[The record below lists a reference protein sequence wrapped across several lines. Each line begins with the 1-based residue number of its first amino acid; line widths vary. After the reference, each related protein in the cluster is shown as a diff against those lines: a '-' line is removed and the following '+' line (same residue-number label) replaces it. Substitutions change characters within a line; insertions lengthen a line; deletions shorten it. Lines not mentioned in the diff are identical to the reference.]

1 MSRQVIGRRDF
12 LTLPLALLLSP
23 LTLPLLSPPRRAY
36 GAVVAH
42 SAPYRVEIS
51 ILYGALTY
59 RIDETLAESVDRAAG
74 RYEVA
79 MTGEGDGIANRIES
93 TGALRQ
99 GRWAPLRSRSF
110 FSVKGRESRADVTYD
125 YAARQVDY
133 HFKGETFFL
142 RRLRVVDDVVP
153 MPEGWLVDD
162 AISATLNYADQ
173 LWPPQP
179 DGSLATHIVR
189 RKIASNEGPDDVQAQ
204 YRAELAPLTLKV
216 AVDAETRKPIARFDL
231 TRFSSWARQSQPA
244 LITFGGD
251 RRPEHLSLP
260 MILGT
265 SVQISLKTG

>member
-12 LTLPLALLLSP
+12 LSLPLAFLLAP
-23 LTLPLLSPPRRAY
+23 LARA
-36 GAVVAH
+36 AADTVAYT
-42 SAPYRVEIS
+42 APYRVDVRL
-51 ILYGALTY
+51 LYGALTY
-59 RIDETLAESVDRAAG
+59 RIDETLAESIDRSAG

-79 MTGEGDGIANRIES
+79 MTGEGDGIVNRVES
-93 TGALRQ
+93 SGALRQ

-110 FSVKGRESRADVTYD
+110 FSVKGRESRGDVTYD
-125 YAARQVDY
+125 YTARRIDY

-142 RRLRVVDDVVP
+142 RRLRVVDDSLP
-153 MPEGWLVDD
+153 IPEGLLIDD

-173 LWPPQP
+173 LWRPQT
-179 DGSLATHIVR
+179 DGDLLTHIVR
-189 RKIASNEGPDDVQAQ
+189 RKIASNEGPDEVQAQ

-216 AVDAETRKPIARFDL
+216 AVDAETRKPTARFDL

-244 LITFGGD
+244 LITFGTD
-251 RRPEHLSLP
+251 RRPEHLNLP

>member
-12 LTLPLALLLSP
+12 LALPLVFLLTP
-23 LTLPLLSPPRRAY
+23 LARAY
-36 GAVVAH
+36 AAAVAH
-42 SAPYRVEIS
+42 SAPYRVDVKL
-51 ILYGALTY
+51 LYGALTY
-59 RIDETLAESVDRAAG
+59 RIDETLAESIDRTAG
-74 RYEVA
+74 RYEVS
-79 MTGEGDGIANRIES
+79 MTGEGDGIINRIES

-99 GRWAPLRSRSF
+99 GRWAPLRSKSF
-110 FSVKGRESRADVTYD
+110 FSVKGRESRADITYD
-125 YAARQVDY
+125 YAARTAVY

-173 LWPPQP
+173 LWPPQA
-179 DGSLATHIVR
+179 DGSLMTHIVR
-189 RKIASNEGPDDVQAQ
+189 RKIANNEGPDDVQAQ
-204 YRAELAPLTLKV
+204 YRAELAPLVLKV
-216 AVDAETRKPIARFDL
+216 AVDAETHKPVARFDL

-244 LITFGGD
+244 VITFGGD
-251 RRPEHLSLP
+251 RRPESMSLP

>member
-12 LTLPLALLLSP
+12 LSLPLAFLLAP
-23 LTLPLLSPPRRAY
+23 LARAS
-36 GAVVAH
+36 ADTVAH
-42 SAPYRVEIS
+42 TAPYRVDVRL
-51 ILYGALTY
+51 LYGALTY
-59 RIDETLAESVDRAAG
+59 RIDETLAESIDRSAG
-74 RYEVA
+74 RYDVA
-79 MTGEGDGIANRIES
+79 MTGEGDGIVNRIES
-93 TGALRQ
+93 SGALRQ

-110 FSVKGRESRADVTYD
+110 FSVKGRESRGDVTYD
-125 YAARQVDY
+125 YTARKIDY

-142 RRLRVVDDVVP
+142 RRLRVVDDSLP
-153 MPEGWLVDD
+153 MPDGLLIDD

-173 LWPPQP
+173 LWRPQT
-179 DGSLATHIVR
+179 DGDLLTHIVR

-216 AVDAETRKPIARFDL
+216 AVDAETRKPTARFDL

-244 LITFGGD
+244 LITFGTD
-251 RRPEHLSLP
+251 RRPEHLNLP

>member
-12 LTLPLALLLSP
+12 LSLPLAFLLAP
-23 LTLPLLSPPRRAY
+23 LVRAS
-36 GAVVAH
+36 ADTVART
-42 SAPYRVEIS
+42 APYRVDVRL
-51 ILYGALTY
+51 LYGALTY
-59 RIDETLAESVDRAAG
+59 RIDETLAESIDRSAG

-79 MTGEGDGIANRIES
+79 MTGEGDGIVNRIES
-93 TGALRQ
+93 SGVFRQ

-110 FSVKGRESRADVTYD
+110 FSVKERESRGDVTYD
-125 YAARQVDY
+125 YTARRIDY

-142 RRLRVVDDVVP
+142 RRLRVVDDSLP
-153 MPEGWLVDD
+153 IPEGLLIDD

-173 LWPPQP
+173 LWRPQT
-179 DGSLATHIVR
+179 DGDLLTHIVR

-216 AVDAETRKPIARFDL
+216 AVDAETRKPTAQFDL

-244 LITFGGD
+244 LITFGAD
-251 RRPEHLSLP
+251 RRPEHLNLP

>member
-12 LTLPLALLLSP
+12 LSLPLAFLLAP
-23 LTLPLLSPPRRAY
+23 LARAS
-36 GAVVAH
+36 ADTVAYT
-42 SAPYRVEIS
+42 APYRVDVRL
-51 ILYGALTY
+51 LYGALTY
-59 RIDETLAESVDRAAG
+59 HIDETLAESIDRSAG

-79 MTGEGDGIANRIES
+79 MTGEGDGIVNRIES
-93 TGALRQ
+93 SGALRQ

-110 FSVKGRESRADVTYD
+110 FSVKGRESRGDVTYD
-125 YAARQVDY
+125 YTARRIDF

-142 RRLRVVDDVVP
+142 RRLRVVDDSLP
-153 MPEGWLVDD
+153 MPDGLLIDD
-162 AISATLNYADQ
+162 AISATLNYADE
-173 LWPPQP
+173 LWRPQT
-179 DGSLATHIVR
+179 DGDLLTHIVR

-216 AVDAETRKPIARFDL
+216 AVDAETRKPTARFDL

-244 LITFGGD
+244 LITFGTD
-251 RRPEHLSLP
+251 RRPEHLNLP

>member
-12 LTLPLALLLSP
+12 LSLPLAFLLAP
-23 LTLPLLSPPRRAY
+23 LARAS
-36 GAVVAH
+36 ADTVAYT
-42 SAPYRVEIS
+42 APYRVDVRL
-51 ILYGALTY
+51 LYGALTY
-59 RIDETLAESVDRAAG
+59 HIDETLAESIDRSAG

-79 MTGEGDGIANRIES
+79 MTGEGDGIVNRIES
-93 TGALRQ
+93 SGALRQ
-99 GRWAPLRSRSF
+99 VRWAPLRSRSF
-110 FSVKGRESRADVTYD
+110 FSVKGRESRGDVTYD
-125 YAARQVDY
+125 YTARKIDY

-142 RRLRVVDDVVP
+142 RRLRVVDDSLP
-153 MPEGWLVDD
+153 MPDGLLIDD

-173 LWPPQP
+173 LWRPQT
-179 DGSLATHIVR
+179 DGDLLTHIVR

-216 AVDAETRKPIARFDL
+216 AVDAETRKPTARFDL

-244 LITFGGD
+244 LITFGTD
-251 RRPEHLSLP
+251 RRPEHLNLP

>member
-12 LTLPLALLLSP
+12 LSLPLAFLLAP
-23 LTLPLLSPPRRAY
+23 LARAS
-36 GAVVAH
+36 ADTVAYT
-42 SAPYRVEIS
+42 APYRVDVRL
-51 ILYGALTY
+51 LYGALTY
-59 RIDETLAESVDRAAG
+59 HIDETLAESIDRSAG

-79 MTGEGDGIANRIES
+79 MTGEGDGIVNRIES
-93 TGALRQ
+93 SGALRQ

-110 FSVKGRESRADVTYD
+110 FSVKGRESRGDVTYD
-125 YAARQVDY
+125 YTARRIDY

-142 RRLRVVDDVVP
+142 RRLRVVDDSLP
-153 MPEGWLVDD
+153 MPDGLLIDD

-173 LWPPQP
+173 LWRPQT
-179 DGSLATHIVR
+179 DGDLLTHIVR

-216 AVDAETRKPIARFDL
+216 AVDAETRKPTARFDL

-244 LITFGGD
+244 LITFGTD
-251 RRPEHLSLP
+251 RRPEHLNLP

>member
-12 LTLPLALLLSP
+12 LSLPLAFLLAP
-23 LTLPLLSPPRRAY
+23 LARAS
-36 GAVVAH
+36 ADTVALT
-42 SAPYRVEIS
+42 APYRVDVRL
-51 ILYGALTY
+51 LYGALTY
-59 RIDETLAESVDRAAG
+59 RIDETLAESIDRSAG

-79 MTGEGDGIANRIES
+79 MTGEGDGIVNRIES
-93 TGALRQ
+93 SGALRQ

-110 FSVKGRESRADVTYD
+110 FSVKGRESRGDVTYD
-125 YAARQVDY
+125 YTARKIDY

-142 RRLRVVDDVVP
+142 RRLRVVDDSLP
-153 MPEGWLVDD
+153 MPDGLLIDD

-173 LWPPQP
+173 LWRPQT
-179 DGSLATHIVR
+179 DGDLLTHIVR

-216 AVDAETRKPIARFDL
+216 AVDAETRKPTARFDL

-244 LITFGGD
+244 LITFGTD
-251 RRPEHLSLP
+251 RRPEHLNLP

>member
-12 LTLPLALLLSP
+12 LSLPLAFLLAP
-23 LTLPLLSPPRRAY
+23 LARAS
-36 GAVVAH
+36 ADTVART
-42 SAPYRVEIS
+42 APYQVDVRL
-51 ILYGALTY
+51 LYGALTY
-59 RIDETLAESVDRAAG
+59 RIDETLAESIDRSAG

-79 MTGEGDGIANRIES
+79 MTGEGDGIVNRIES
-93 TGALRQ
+93 SGALRQ

-110 FSVKGRESRADVTYD
+110 FSVKGRESRGDVTYD
-125 YAARQVDY
+125 YTARKIDY

-142 RRLRVVDDVVP
+142 RRLRVVDDSLP
-153 MPEGWLVDD
+153 MPDGLLIDD

-173 LWPPQP
+173 LWRPQS
-179 DGSLATHIVR
+179 DGDLLTHIVR

-216 AVDAETRKPIARFDL
+216 AVDAETRKPTARFDL

-244 LITFGGD
+244 LITFGTD
-251 RRPEHLSLP
+251 RRPEHLNLP

>member
-12 LTLPLALLLSP
+12 LVLPLVFLLAP
-23 LTLPLLSPPRRAY
+23 LARAY
-36 GAVVAH
+36 AAAVAH
-42 SAPYRVEIS
+42 SAPYRVDVKL
-51 ILYGALTY
+51 LYGALTY
-59 RIDETLAESVDRAAG
+59 RIDETLAESIDRTTG
-74 RYEVA
+74 RYEVS
-79 MTGEGDGIANRIES
+79 MTGEGDGIINRIES

-110 FSVKGRESRADVTYD
+110 FSVKGRESRADITYD
-125 YAARQVDY
+125 HAARTAVY

-153 MPEGWLVDD
+153 MPEGWLV
-162 AISATLNYADQ
+162 
-173 LWPPQP
+173 
-179 DGSLATHIVR
+179 
-189 RKIASNEGPDDVQAQ
+189 
-204 YRAELAPLTLKV
+204 LKV
-216 AVDAETRKPIARFDL
+216 AVDAETRKPVARFDL

-251 RRPEHLSLP
+251 RRPESMSLP

>member
-12 LTLPLALLLSP
+12 LSLPLAFLLVSLA
-23 LTLPLLSPPRRAY
+23 RAS
-36 GAVVAH
+36 ADTVANA
-42 SAPYRVEIS
+42 APYRVDVRL
-51 ILYGALTY
+51 LYGALTY
-59 RIDETLAESVDRAAG
+59 RIDEILAESIDRSAG

-79 MTGEGDGIANRIES
+79 MTGEGDGIVNRIES
-93 TGALRQ
+93 SGVLRQ

-110 FSVKGRESRADVTYD
+110 FSVKGRESRGDVTYD
-125 YAARQVDY
+125 YTARRIDY

-142 RRLRVVDDVVP
+142 RRLRVVDDSLP
-153 MPEGWLVDD
+153 MPDGLLIDD

-173 LWPPQP
+173 LWRPQT
-179 DGSLATHIVR
+179 DGDLLTHIVR

-216 AVDAETRKPIARFDL
+216 AVDAETRKPTARFDL

-244 LITFGGD
+244 LITFGTD
-251 RRPEHLSLP
+251 RRPEHLNLP

-265 SVQISLKTG
+265 SVEISLKTR